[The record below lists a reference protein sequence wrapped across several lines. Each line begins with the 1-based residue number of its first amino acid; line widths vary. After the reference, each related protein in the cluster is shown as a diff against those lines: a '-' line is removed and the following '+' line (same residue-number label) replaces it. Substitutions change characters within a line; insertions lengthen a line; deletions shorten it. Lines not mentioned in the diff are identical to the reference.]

1 MLRVEGTW
9 PNRAIGTITGAKPVI
24 EFIGAIP
31 TSGLAIAQE
40 TAKALEMAV

>member
-1 MLRVEGTW
+1 MLRVEGTG

-31 TSGLAIAQE
+31 MPGLAIAQE
-40 TAKALEMAV
+40 IAKVLGTAV